1 MSATHN
7 DDRTAIIDQTIAY
20 CWAIDERNWPALHDI
35 FLPGATAELGNGT
48 ENGINAIVARISGVL
63 NPLDSSQHLVC
74 NHQVAVNGDT
84 ATSRCYLQAQHV
96 RRNAQNGRNYLVAG
110 RYEDSWARTPQG
122 WRIAHRRL
130 VVMWTDGNSR
140 VVWGDESG

>member
-122 WRIAHRRL
+122 WRVAHRRL

-140 VVWGDESG
+140 VVRGDESG

>member
-122 WRIAHRRL
+122 WRVAHRRL